1 MGKTLN
7 PRERVKCEEVENTHV
22 YYEIALEYSK
32 QQQKT
37 TSQAQKEQNIN
48 LNDDLGSLKNIKI
61 EAILEVCIKLLKKK
75 IK

>member
-1 MGKTLN
+1 M
-7 PRERVKCEEVENTHV
+7 